1 MSHPPSPDRVTLCAL
16 LGLLVCI
23 AAVYAGGLAGGFVFD
38 DYPNIVDNAALH
50 ISWNSDWHA
59 WLAAAFS
66 SPSQELVRP
75 LAMLS
80 FAFNH
85 ATFGLD
91 PWWMK
96 LTNVAVH
103 LLNTCLAYA
112 LARRLFA
119 AAYAVDAARCD
130 RIALWVA
137 AIWALNPI
145 NLMAILFVVQRMES
159 LSHTFVFLGLC
170 LYMDGRQ
177 HLIAQGKGWTRLLTG
192 LVGCTAMGLTVKESA
207 ALLPLYA
214 LCIEWILFGFRGFDG
229 RRDWR
234 LWVMYLPGLV
244 LPGLLGMAWLLPGL
258 LRGGHYPGRDFG
270 LVERLMTESRA
281 VMDYFRWT
289 LLPDMSQLSLYHDD
303 YPVSRGLLSPASTA
317 FSLVAI
323 TALLLAAWW
332 LRRRRPLAAM
342 GVLWFFCAQLLTAT
356 IIPLELVYEHR
367 NYFASFGLCLALGD
381 VLRHVAGKA
390 GMHRTAWLMSLL
402 LLAFYG
408 SFTALR
414 AREWSNPLRF
424 SMAEAAKHPSSP
436 RATFGLARD
445 LVILSDY
452 RPDSPYLVPALTAL
466 ERAMKVDGATPLP
479 AATAIILANRGG
491 FPVDEQWWSNL
502 RERLR
507 IEPPGPQPRNA
518 MGSLVDCGL
527 QARCILPFREMD
539 SAFAAALSHGRD
551 PQMLNIQ
558 GNYALNELGDP
569 KLAIQLWE
577 EAARLAPNVA
587 EYQITLVKFY
597 AASGQIE
604 RARAH
609 IAYLRHT
616 GRLGQNEQAARK
628 LEQLVGQVATP
639 IHDPTEAR

>member
-1 MSHPPSPDRVTLCAL
+1 MSHPPSPDRITLCAL

-50 ISWNSDWHA
+50 VGWNSDWHA

-119 AAYAVDAARCD
+119 VIYAIDTVRCN

-214 LCIEWILFGFRGFDG
+214 LCVEWILFGFRGFDS

-234 LWVMYLPGLV
+234 LWIMYLPGLV

-270 LVERLMTESRA
+270 LVERLMTESRV
-281 VMDYFRWT
+281 VMDYLHWT
-289 LLPDMSQLSLYHDD
+289 LLPDMGQLSLYHDD
-303 YPVSRGLLSPASTA
+303 YPVSRGLLSPPSTA
-317 FSLVAI
+317 VSLIAI
-323 TALLLAAWW
+323 TVLLLAAWRS
-332 LRRRRPLAAM
+332 RRRWPLAALGM
-342 GVLWFFCAQLLTAT
+342 LWFFCAQLLTAT
-356 IIPLELVYEHR
+356 VIPLELVYEHR
-367 NYFASFGLCLALGD
+367 NYFASFGLCLVLGD
-381 VLRHVAGKA
+381 VLRHVAGKDSMRRA
-390 GMHRTAWLMSLL
+390 VWLMALL
-402 LLAFYG
+402 LLILYG
-408 SFTALR
+408 AFTALR

-424 SMAEAAKHPSSP
+424 SMAEATKHPTSP

-445 LVILSDY
+445 LAVLSGY
-452 RPDSPYLVPALTAL
+452 QIDSPYLAPALAAL
-466 ERAMKVDGATPLP
+466 ERAMQVDGATPLP
-479 AATAIILANRGG
+479 ATTAIILANRSGS
-491 FPVDEQWWSNL
+491 PVDVRWWNNL
-502 RERLR
+502 RERLHTN
-507 IEPPGPQPRNA
+507 PPGPQPRGA
-518 MGSLVDCGL
+518 LGSLVDCGL
-527 QARCILPFREMD
+527 QRHCSLPTQEMD
-539 SAFAAALSHGRD
+539 AVFTAALSHGRD
-551 PQMLNIQ
+551 PEILNIQ
-558 GNYALNELGDP
+558 GNYALNGLGNP
-569 KLAIQLWE
+569 TLAAQLWE
-577 EAARLAPNVA
+577 EAARLAPRVA
-587 EYQITLVKFY
+587 EYQITLAKLY
-597 AASGQIE
+597 AASGQPE

-609 IAYLRHT
+609 IEHLRHL
-616 GRLGQNEQAARK
+616 GRLGQNEEAARA
-628 LEQLVGQVATP
+628 LERLVEQKSATHP
-639 IHDPTEAR
+639 QFDRR